1 MSRTFIDA
9 VAMRRSY
16 YKLGSSAVIDDSEV
30 IAMVDQILETM
41 PSPFNVQSARI
52 VILFGQEHRAL
63 WDIVSDEL
71 RAIVPADKFQNTEMR
86 IDQAFRSGHGTILFY
101 EDSAMLEQLKHN
113 YPIYADKVDIWS
125 EQSSGMHQF
134 AVWTALEDMGYGASI
149 QHYNP
154 LIDKR
159 VAIRWDIP
167 DGWRLITQMPFGTP
181 IDVPS
186 SRQHTSPPSQRRRVY
201 GM

>member
-41 PSPFNVQSARI
+41 PSPFNVQSTRI

-181 IDVPS
+181 IDAPS
-186 SRQHTSPPSQRRRVY
+186 SRQQTSPPSQRRRVY